1 MKTVVTMIAVILIMA
16 VLQEVK
22 RSLLEISRKG
32 CFPAFRKT
40 EQGF

>member
-1 MKTVVTMIAVILIMA
+1 MKTIMTMIAVILIMNA
-16 VLQEVK
+16 LQEVK

-32 CFPAFRKT
+32 CFPAHRKT